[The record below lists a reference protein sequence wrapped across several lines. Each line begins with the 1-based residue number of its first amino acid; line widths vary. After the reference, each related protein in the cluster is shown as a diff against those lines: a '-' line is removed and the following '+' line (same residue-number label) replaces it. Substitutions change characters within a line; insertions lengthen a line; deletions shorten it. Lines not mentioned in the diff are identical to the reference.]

1 MGSAC
6 TASGERVAA
15 RVVRG
20 RGGGDV
26 PRATGSAALEEGML
40 DFFFFFL
47 PLDSFEL
54 FLLPTLEC
62 ELDEELE
69 HREEDES

>member
-1 MGSAC
+1 
-6 TASGERVAA
+6 
-15 RVVRG
+15 
-20 RGGGDV
+20 
-26 PRATGSAALEEGML
+26 ML